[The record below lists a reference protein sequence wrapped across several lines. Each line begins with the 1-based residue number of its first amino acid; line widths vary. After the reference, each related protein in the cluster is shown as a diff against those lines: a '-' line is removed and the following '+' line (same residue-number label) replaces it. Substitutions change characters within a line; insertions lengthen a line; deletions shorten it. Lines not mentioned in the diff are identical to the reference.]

1 MPQWNPSVYPH
12 QYRQMH
18 RLADLTDTVQ
28 SLELGRGMCNYHV
41 YKQRM
46 NIRALLCNMGGI
58 LVTLKFDGAI
68 RSNVQTDGVSKP
80 QTSPP
85 ATHMDPSND
94 IALCLVRAHKDANNH
109 NTQVLSSQILDDQES
124 VARIQSADGSQKY
137 PRCLLILQTWRKDE
151 DR

>member
-1 MPQWNPSVYPH
+1 MPQCYPSVYPH
-12 QYRQMH
+12 QYRQKH

-80 QTSPP
+80 KTSPP

-94 IALCLVRAHKDANNH
+94 IALCRVSA
-109 NTQVLSSQILDDQES
+109 
-124 VARIQSADGSQKY
+124 ARG
-137 PRCLLILQTWRKDE
+137 E
-151 DR
+151 